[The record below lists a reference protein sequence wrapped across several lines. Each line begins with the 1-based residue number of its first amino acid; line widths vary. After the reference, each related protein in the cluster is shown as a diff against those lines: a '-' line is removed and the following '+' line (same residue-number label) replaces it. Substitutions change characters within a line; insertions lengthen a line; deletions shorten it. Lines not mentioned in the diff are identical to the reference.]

1 MMKIMTQ
8 DVEKKTWGEV
18 TNELMADNTEGS
30 LLIWLFIL

>member
-1 MMKIMTQ
+1 MKIMTQ

-18 TNELMADNTEGS
+18 VNELAGDNTEGS